1 MKKDNKTPAQAKP
14 FLTGAPTDE
23 NTVRQ
28 ALKFFAIL
36 LITVFM
42 TFIICS
48 MTSFKSVVLRILVN
62 LVIESLVIL
71 MFYSKG
77 ADFGMDGVSRGEIL
91 YNHQERGIQIAD
103 SERKIPFN
111 KAKGFII
118 GLLGASLFLIA
129 SLILAFTA
137 KKQMITSGTLPSW
150 MDAFSRREEIF
161 GALVHYTQGGSMMF
175 TDYLRVFV
183 RLMLMPFISM
193 AGAENRDMLLFI
205 ERISPVLVLIP
216 ALSYGIGYLQGPAR
230 RKNIHTEI
238 ARNNKRRISRER
250 KARKA
255 RAARSAHGPEQLN

>member
-71 MFYSKG
+71 IFYSKG
-77 ADFGMDGVSRGEIL
+77 ADLGMDGVSRGEIL

-150 MDAFSRREEIF
+150 MDAYLRRSEIS
-161 GALVHYTQGGSMMF
+161 GALISYTQGDPVTAS
-175 TDYLRVFV
+175 DILRIVV
-183 RLMLMPFISM
+183 RLLIMPFVTM
-193 AGAENRDMLLFI
+193 CGAENRNMLL
-205 ERISPVLVLIP
+205 LVRT
-216 ALSYGIGYLQGPAR
+216 SQS
-230 RKNIHTEI
+230 TT
-238 ARNNKRRISRER
+238 
-250 KARKA
+250 
-255 RAARSAHGPEQLN
+255 